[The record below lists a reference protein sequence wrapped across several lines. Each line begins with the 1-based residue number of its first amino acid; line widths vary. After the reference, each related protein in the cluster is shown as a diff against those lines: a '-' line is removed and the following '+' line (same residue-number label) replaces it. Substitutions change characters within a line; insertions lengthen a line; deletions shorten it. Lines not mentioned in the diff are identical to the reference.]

1 VHIALSRTFG
11 FRMCCIRHPIFW
23 SLPFLAYLVGGPING
38 LAQDRITFHFK
49 AAHQFSGFGL
59 QVWPQTDHRAERD
72 ALIRDLNVRWVRFS
86 ITPEIPEDQL
96 KDHMSVSEILNV
108 ITGHEDQQQAEMM
121 RQFQQELGALK
132 VLSHLVFWQMPPPW
146 CVSVHGSEGQER
158 IHVEPGHIQDFSNW
172 IVAHLLYLK
181 RFGIAPA
188 AVELINEPDGASNT
202 NYTPEE
208 YDSLLCSVKANF
220 EEHGI
225 KAGIEGPGVST
236 GFTTGAYLQEL
247 ERTGHISILQQLSWH
262 DYDTT
267 KRPEPAGFAGVPLNL
282 LSQVHGLPIVVTEF
296 TSESPRWS
304 RAPYDAGPEARSEN
318 NAANSADF
326 GVSVAGEA
334 LKLIADGASQVSF
347 WQAEDPSW
355 AHDAFGL
362 LDETGQRKPVA
373 SALQSFLQLLPKDVR
388 AAGPDRSLFGFAGAS
403 FQTSKTVIVALANLT
418 SATRILQVEF
428 DDAPPGRISAIRGFD
443 ANGPMNDKASRQV
456 KYSRGVLYVEL
467 TPRTVLTAVI
477 ANTK

>member
-1 VHIALSRTFG
+1 
-11 FRMCCIRHPIFW
+11 MCCIRQSIFL
-23 SLPFLAYLVGGPING
+23 SFVFLSNLPGGSITG
-38 LAQDRITFHFK
+38 LAQDRITFNLK
-49 AAHQFSGFGL
+49 ASHEFTGFGL
-59 QVWPQTDHRAERD
+59 QLWPQTDHRPERD
-72 ALIRDLNVRWVRFS
+72 ALIRDLNVSWVRFS
-86 ITPEIPEDQL
+86 FTPEIPEDQL
-96 KDHMSVSEILNV
+96 KVHMSVNEILNV
-108 ITGHEDQQQAEMM
+108 ITRNEAQQQTEMV

-132 VLSHLVFWQMPPPW
+132 VHSHLVFWQMPPPW
-146 CVSVHGSEGQER
+146 CVSVHGSDGKER
-158 IHVEPGHIQDFSNW
+158 IHVEPDHIPDFSNW

-188 AVELINEPDGASNT
+188 AVELINEPDGAAST

-208 YDSLLCSVKANF
+208 YDSLLCGVKANF
-220 EEHGI
+220 DEHGI
-225 KAGIEGPGVST
+225 KTGIEGPGVST

-282 LSQVHGLPIVVTEF
+282 LSQFHGLPIVITEF
-296 TSESPRWS
+296 TSESPRWG
-304 RAPYDAGPEARSEN
+304 RAPYDAGPEARTES
-318 NAANSADF
+318 NAASSADF

-355 AHDAFGL
+355 SRDAFGL
-362 LDETGQRKPVA
+362 LDETGERKPAA

-388 AAGPDRSLFGFAGAS
+388 VTGPDESLFGFAGAA

-418 SATRILQVEF
+418 SSTRSLQIKIDGTIPV
-428 DDAPPGRISAIRGFD
+428 RKISTVRGFGSR
-443 ANGPMNDKASRQV
+443 GPMTNKPSSLV
-456 KYSRGVLYVEL
+456 KYSGGALLVEL
-467 TPRTVLTAVI
+467 GPRTILTTVLQ
-477 ANTK
+477 

>member
-1 VHIALSRTFG
+1 MRCIHQPVFLSV
-11 FRMCCIRHPIFW
+11 I
-23 SLPFLAYLVGGPING
+23 FLAHLLGGPVSG

-49 AAHQFSGFGL
+49 AAHQFSGFGV
-59 QVWPQTDHRAERD
+59 QVWPRTDHRAERD
-72 ALIRDLNVRWVRFS
+72 ALIRYLNVRWVRFS
-86 ITPEIPEDQL
+86 ITPEIREDQL
-96 KDHMSVSEILNV
+96 KDNMSVSEILNV

-121 RQFQQELGALK
+121 QQFQQEIGALK
-132 VLSHLVFWQMPPPW
+132 VVSQLVFWQMPPPW
-146 CVSVHGSEGQER
+146 CVSVHGSDGRER

-172 IVAHLLYLK
+172 IVAHLLYIK
-181 RFGIAPA
+181 RFWIASA

-202 NYTPEE
+202 NYTSEE

-220 EEHGI
+220 EDHGI

-247 ERTGHISILQQLSWH
+247 ERTGHISILQELSWH

-296 TSESPRWS
+296 ISESPRWS
-304 RAPYDAGPEARSEN
+304 RAPYDSGPEARSEN

-334 LKLIADGASQVSF
+334 LKLIADGASQGSF

-355 AHDAFGL
+355 TNGSFGL

-373 SALQSFLQLLPKDVR
+373 SALQSFLPLLPNDVR
-388 AAGPDRSLFGFAGAS
+388 AAGPVQSLFGFAGAA

-418 SATRILQVEF
+418 STTRNLQVDF
-428 DDAPPGRISAIRGFD
+428 DGAPAGRISSIRGFD
-443 ANGPMNDKASRQV
+443 ASGPINDKASHQA
-456 KYSRGVLYVEL
+456 KYSGGVLYVEL
-467 TPRTVLTAVI
+467 TPRTVLTVVI
-477 ANTK
+477 ANRK